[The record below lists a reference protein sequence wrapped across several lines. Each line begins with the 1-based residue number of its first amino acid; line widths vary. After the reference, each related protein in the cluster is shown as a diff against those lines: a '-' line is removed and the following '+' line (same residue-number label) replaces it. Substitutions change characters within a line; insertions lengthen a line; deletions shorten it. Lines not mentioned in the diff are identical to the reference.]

1 MHTKINFR
9 KKIKRVDLKHF
20 SLTNTKQS
28 IKSMEN
34 DDFKGSTYS
43 RSQSNKIY
51 QSSSEHS
58 SYSNPNLEKSN
69 ILNKIESDHQNNTN
83 SPKQEHSNSYGQNEH
98 SSGSFVPFSFSTPT
112 EQTQILPNNINGSFF
127 LGNSI
132 LNSQFCRQ
140 PSNFM
145 RVQYNP
151 ICYPRSQNFIPFVNN
166 LYSNN
171 IPAMNNFQ
179 NIRNGAKMMIPQNN
193 SSSYFVMMP
202 VNINIMPNYQ
212 ENYKN

>member
-1 MHTKINFR
+1 
-9 KKIKRVDLKHF
+9 
-20 SLTNTKQS
+20 
-28 IKSMEN
+28 MEN
-34 DDFKGSTYS
+34 DDFKRSTYS

-58 SYSNPNLEKSN
+58 SYSHPNFEKSN
-69 ILNKIESDHQNNTN
+69 ILHKIESDHHNDNN
-83 SPKQEHSNSYGQNEH
+83 SPKQEHSNSNGQNEH

-112 EQTQILPNNINGSFF
+112 EQTQILPNNINSSFF

-140 PSNFM
+140 PLNFM
-145 RVQYNP
+145 GIQNNP
-151 ICYPRSQNFIPFVNN
+151 INYPRTQNFIPFVNN
-166 LYSNN
+166 LYSNH

-179 NIRNGAKMMIPQNN
+179 NIRNGTKMMIPQSN
-193 SSSYFVMMP
+193 SNSYFVMMP